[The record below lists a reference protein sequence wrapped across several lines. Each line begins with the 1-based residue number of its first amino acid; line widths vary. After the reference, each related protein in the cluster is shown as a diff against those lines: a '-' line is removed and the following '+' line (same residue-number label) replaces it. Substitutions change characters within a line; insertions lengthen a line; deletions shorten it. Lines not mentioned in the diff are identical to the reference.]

1 MYIYKSPKVVNEYKF
16 DIRTIISVPQEL
28 TFNTSKV
35 GLWGIFWY
43 KGSITNIWGID

>member
-16 DIRTIISVPQEL
+16 DIRTIIRVPQKL

-35 GLWGIFWY
+35 GLWVYSGIKVASPTY
-43 KGSITNIWGID
+43 EE